1 MSLAPRA
8 GWARIRGSA
17 GPTSRMELQNS
28 PPRFY
33 DFGPF
38 RVDTARRLLLRG
50 QHPVYLTARVF
61 DLLHFLLCQRDRAVS
76 RAELFQVLW
85 PDVVVEDGNLSVN
98 VSVLRKALQDDVGS
112 CYIETLP
119 RVGYRFCGEVL
130 EHSGERAGLG
140 AERAPAGRV
149 ASARPRPSPPRAG
162 RSAQSAALNQTPCL
176 GTNLF

>member
-1 MSLAPRA
+1 MTMSLAPRA
-8 GWARIRGSA
+8 GWARIRGA
-17 GPTSRMELQNS
+17 AEPTSRMELQNS
-28 PPRFY
+28 PSRCY

-38 RVDTARRLLLRG
+38 RVDTARRLLLQG

-98 VSVLRKALQDDVGS
+98 VSVLRKALQDDLGS

-119 RVGYRFCGEVL
+119 RVGYRFCSDVL
-130 EHSGERAGLG
+130 EHAGEGAGLG
-140 AERAPAGRV
+140 GGARAGWARCPRMAPTLP
-149 ASARPRPSPPRAG
+149 SPSDPRPRNEPI
-162 RSAQSAALNQTPCL
+162 L
-176 GTNLF
+176 GSF